1 MPVIET
7 TAELKSRSRS
17 SVRGKAV
24 SVSAAEYGLWT
35 VSCLDWI
42 ERLLVLSFYLWLV
55 AQLLGNYWTNGG
67 LANLL
72 MLPSE
77 GLVVVFLLLRRRA
90 RRIST
95 HPGEWLLAL
104 VGTCSSMLVRPD
116 TTHALVPAS
125 VGATVVLMG
134 MMVQVL
140 AKLALGTCLGCVPA
154 HRGLKLNGPYRFVRH
169 PMYAGYA
176 LGHIG
181 FLLMNPT
188 LWNLILYLGCESF
201 MVLRVLAEERLLS
214 ADPRY
219 REYRNEVPY
228 RLVPG
233 LF

>member
-1 MPVIET
+1 MPAIET
-7 TAELKSRSRS
+7 TAELTSRPQST
-17 SVRGKAV
+17 VRGKEV
-24 SVSAAEYGLWT
+24 SVFAFDCGPRT
-35 VSCLDWI
+35 VTCLDWI

-55 AQLLGNYWTNGG
+55 ARLLGNYWADGS

-72 MLPSE
+72 LLPSE
-77 GLVVVFLLLRRRA
+77 GLVVLFLLLRRRA
-90 RRIST
+90 RKISM
-95 HPGEWLLAL
+95 HPSEWLLAL
-104 VGTCSSMLVRPD
+104 AGTCAPMLIRPE
-116 TTHALVPAS
+116 TAHALVPAQ

-134 MMVQVL
+134 MVIQIL
-140 AKLALGTCLGCVPA
+140 AKIALGTSLGCVPA
-154 HRGLKLNGPYRFVRH
+154 HRGLKLNGPYRFIRH

-188 LWNLILYLGCESF
+188 LWNLILYLGCETL
-201 MVLRVLAEERLLS
+201 MVLRLLAEERLLS

-219 REYRNEVPY
+219 RAYQTEVCY

>member
-1 MPVIET
+1 M
-7 TAELKSRSRS
+7 S
-17 SVRGKAV
+17 
-24 SVSAAEYGLWT
+24 Y
-35 VSCLDWI
+35 LDWI

-55 AQLLGNYWTNGG
+55 ARLLGNYWTNGG

-77 GLVVVFLLLRRRA
+77 GLVVLFLLLRRRA
-90 RRIST
+90 RQIST

-104 VGTCSSMLVRPD
+104 ICTCSPMLIRPE
-116 TTHALVPAS
+116 TAHALVPAQ

-134 MMVQVL
+134 MVIQIL
-140 AKLALGTCLGCVPA
+140 AKLALGTSLGCVPA
-154 HRGLKLNGPYRFVRH
+154 HRGLKLNGPYRFIRH

-188 LWNLILYLGCESF
+188 LWNLILYLGCESL
-201 MVLRVLAEERLLS
+201 MILRVLAEERLLS

-219 REYRNEVPY
+219 REYRAEVRY